1 MYKLC
6 MLFWVCF
13 LAVFLCMVRVLFLKL
28 QYLLCV
34 SACTRMVKQTICIV
48 TNSVVLKSDFHL
60 QVFCELKLFSEKISL
75 SCVTQSNP
83 DTIVLKGLFTGTTQT
98 ILKGLFTGTTQ
109 LSGRG
114 YFTSTMQAILESS
127 SHVCPC
133 AVYRMLKLQTN
144 LSHAD
149 HSINMTFK
157 NKPKNP
163 LSCTIIVAC
172 EKDIFAKTLCLVLS
186 CSITGITTCLLK
198 AQFVQEDW

>member
-83 DTIVLKGLFTGTTQT
+83 DTIVLKGLFTGTTQ
-98 ILKGLFTGTTQ
+98 
-109 LSGRG
+109 LSGRDH
-114 YFTSTMQAILESS
+114 LLVP
-127 SHVCPC
+127 H
-133 AVYRMLKLQTN
+133 KL
-144 LSHAD
+144 S
-149 HSINMTFK
+149 
-157 NKPKNP
+157 
-163 LSCTIIVAC
+163 
-172 EKDIFAKTLCLVLS
+172 
-186 CSITGITTCLLK
+186 
-198 AQFVQEDW
+198 